1 MSRAAHFV
9 DLKNQPTAKP
19 LSPDELGQL
28 AQRLADRPSE
38 ADWAKLITQIV
49 EGFYAGS

>member
-1 MSRAAHFV
+1 MSRAAQPV
-9 DLKNQPTAKP
+9 DLKSQSNAKP

-38 ADWAKLITQIV
+38 ADLAKLITQIV